1 MDAWS
6 ITAAF
11 LRGFGR
17 SLAAAGCF
25 WIYIPPADETV
36 RGRDLLGPPPGHPE
50 RVRPDLPLSAVER
63 HLARSLSHP
72 KDNA

>member
-6 ITAAF
+6 LTSAF
-11 LRGFGR
+11 LRGLGR
-17 SLAAAGCF
+17 SLAAAGYF
-25 WIYIPPADETV
+25 WIYLPPPDEPV

-50 RVRPDLPLSAVER
+50 QVRPDLPLSAVER

-72 KDNA
+72 KDVV